1 MKKDKFRKL
10 ILNEGQA
17 LLIVLLSMSV
27 ILSVVL
33 SVVSRSITD
42 ISVSTYEEEA
52 LRAFSAAEAGIEK
65 ALVEQTS
72 VAEQQISTGSADK
85 FKADIV
91 TEAHGKIFNFPQ
103 PVKSGETATFW
114 FVSHDSGFNLACPGG
129 AGCLKATFLNVCFGN
144 SPAINDQTPA
154 LELSI
159 YYDLTGVLGSV
170 ATPNNFSN
178 LQIARTVLDPNS
190 ARIVSAGTNFV
201 HANDGVCNLNS
212 EKYSFSERV
221 KLNPAGLLPS
231 TCSSEGCI
239 LAVKIRSLYNIA
251 TPHSIGLEAQ
261 STGGTEFPPQG
272 IQIESTGT
280 SGESTRKI
288 DVLQTYP
295 EPPSFFETALFSRGD
310 IDKVIP

>member
-1 MKKDKFRKL
+1 M
-10 ILNEGQA
+10 
-17 LLIVLLSMSV
+17 
-27 ILSVVL
+27 
-33 SVVSRSITD
+33 
-42 ISVSTYEEEA
+42 
-52 LRAFSAAEAGIEK
+52 
-65 ALVEQTS
+65 
-72 VAEQQISTGSADK
+72 
-85 FKADIV
+85 
-91 TEAHGKIFNFPQ
+91 
-103 PVKSGETATFW
+103 
-114 FVSHDSGFNLACPGG
+114 
-129 AGCLKATFLNVCFGN
+129 KATFLNVCFGN